1 MSFKKFNQS
10 GKLRKVLQMGA
21 LVAEAGSK
29 GSAGNVASK
38 IVEANM
44 DFSRSGASNGAV
56 DINPTDEQKTE
67 DASGKGLYGKQ
78 KNYDKP

>member
-38 IVEANM
+38 IVDSKLDLSDFRKRNGIDENKKNKSQNSGQGPTSVNDTTLIDM
-44 DFSRSGASNGAV
+44 D
-56 DINPTDEQKTE
+56 Q
-67 DASGKGLYGKQ
+67 
-78 KNYDKP
+78 

>member
-38 IVEANM
+38 IVESKLDLS
-44 DFSRSGASNGAV
+44 DFRKRKLESNGTAPGPNESTTYI
-56 DINPTDEQKTE
+56 D
-67 DASGKGLYGKQ
+67 
-78 KNYDKP
+78 KNQ

>member
-29 GSAGNVASK
+29 GSAGNIASK
-38 IVEANM
+38 IVE
-44 DFSRSGASNGAV
+44 SN
-56 DINPTDEQKTE
+56 IEFNPFDEQNTD
-67 DASGKGLYGKQ
+67 DAAGGETPQQ
-78 KNYDKP
+78 KARKKNVKLES

>member
-44 DFSRSGASNGAV
+44 DLV
-56 DINPTDEQKTE
+56 D
-67 DASGKGLYGKQ
+67 LVLVMVL
-78 KNYDKP
+78 